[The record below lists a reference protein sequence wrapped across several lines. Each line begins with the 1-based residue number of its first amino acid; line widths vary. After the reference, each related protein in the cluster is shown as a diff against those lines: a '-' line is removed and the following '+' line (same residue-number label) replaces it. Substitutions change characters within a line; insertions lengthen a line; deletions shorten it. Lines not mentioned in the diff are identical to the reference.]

1 MDRIFNFK
9 NLSLR
14 VRIFLSMIFL
24 TLIASVLIATVSIY
38 QFRKEAREYHQDR
51 LERKETAIAEHIN
64 YVLQTTTYPLST
76 ENIPLIFKEK
86 IFELADIHSMEI
98 NFFDLKGKLLISS
111 KAIFKLDKDKPKINP
126 STLRIIQSSL
136 DKRYI
141 EFSKV
146 DGQSFRSSYTYLKDT
161 KFKPMGILNLP
172 YEENTEFY
180 DNEVQNFLIRF
191 GQVYVFMFL
200 ISIVLSYFLSSYITK
215 SLKIISDK
223 MQETQLNQRNEK
235 IVIEDGS
242 KEINLLIKSYN
253 NMVDKLEESATIL
266 AQSER
271 EQAWREMA
279 KQVAHEIKNPLTP
292 MRLTVQSFQR
302 KFDANDENISKKLD
316 DYTKTILQQID
327 TMSSV
332 ANAFSNFATMPAQQN
347 ETLNVVYIVKMA
359 LEIFNEDFIQFSA
372 LEDEIIAKLDR
383 TQLIR
388 VITNLV
394 KNAVQAIPE
403 EQENKMVF
411 VTVFRQDNEVKI
423 AVKDNGKGISEEN
436 IERVFEPKFTTKS
449 SGMGLGL
456 AIIKNIIE
464 NYNGTITFDT
474 QSNEGTE
481 FLVSFPINK

>member
-141 EFSKV
+141 EFSKIE
-146 DGQSFRSSYTYLKDT
+146 GQSFRSSYTYLKDT

>member
-302 KFDANDENISKKLD
+302 KFDSTDVNISKKLD